1 MVTLGPHTY
10 TLRPSFAALL
20 QLEQRTGCGL
30 VTLAR
35 RFADGSFTLA
45 DAEAVL
51 RAGIEGAGQSAP
63 AELGLLLVQSGLAGV
78 AQPLAAFLHLALTG
92 EESGAGKA

>member
-1 MVTLGPHTY
+1 MITLEGKTY

-20 QLEQRTGCGL
+20 QLEQRTGTGL
-30 VTLAR
+30 ITLAR
-35 RFADGSFTLA
+35 KFADGSFTLA
-45 DAEAVL
+45 EAEAVL

-63 AELGLLLVQSGLAGV
+63 AELGLLLVQTGLAGV

-92 EESGAGKA
+92 EESSAGKA